1 MVDLEVHAGPVR
13 DPDGAIVAA
22 VGMAFDASERVE
34 AERRL
39 RDSESLHRT
48 GAERLRAALD
58 AGALGTWELDL
69 AAHVVRMDATL
80 AAMLGLPPAPTE
92 LSQAEMMR
100 FFDPVDEPRASK
112 VLADAVST
120 GRPYADDLRMLT
132 AQQEHR
138 WFVARGAVLLDMR
151 KVLGVIS
158 DITERREREDALQ
171 AALTARDVTMR
182 EADHRIKN
190 SLQLV
195 VALLQLQLGRVADAD
210 ARAALAAAMAR
221 VHAVADAHLALQ
233 QSPDMR
239 KFEIIR
245 MLEDLCAR
253 MGALNPM
260 APVRFA
266 ARGRLWLDASLAIP
280 LGLIA
285 SELLTNAL
293 RHAYPPGTPGEVALT
308 VDAVDG
314 MLDVRV
320 VDGGVGLPQ
329 APSRQGLGGTVVQ
342 TLTRQIGATLTT
354 ESEPGRGVRIT
365 IRMRLPTDADA
376 AGGDDNREM
385 ATSGAATA

>member
-1 MVDLEVHAGPVR
+1 
-13 DPDGAIVAA
+13 
-22 VGMAFDASERVE
+22 
-34 AERRL
+34 
-39 RDSESLHRT
+39 
-48 GAERLRAALD
+48 
-58 AGALGTWELDL
+58 
-69 AAHVVRMDATL
+69 
-80 AAMLGLPPAPTE
+80 
-92 LSQAEMMR
+92 MMR

-239 KFEIIR
+239 KVEIIR